1 MINEVFIFNGRQQL
15 GRTELKLVAAELRA
29 GGRADGRRR
38 SNNAHTIYSLTVCTA
53 PAAASSATTENIYS
67 VAAAECNVE
76 LASQS

>member
-29 GGRADGRRR
+29 GDVRRR

-53 PAAASSATTENIYS
+53 PTAASSATTENIYS

>member
-29 GGRADGRRR
+29 SGRRR